1 MIDWL
6 HVARLYVPYTLTAS
20 LVFAVSCL
28 LPPRDVLVAQYA
40 SNPRA
45 AQAYA
50 VAFLTQATRHVA
62 ALWYAYAIIV
72 ACVVYLLTSK
82 PPVYLIDFEVFTP
95 PADWQV
101 SRAEIVKILRNMACY
116 KEESLDFMT
125 KLLNKSGTGE
135 ATHWPPGTVKLVRP
149 DVSPALFVPKQA
161 WVTAAG
167 AKDRLSPK
175 AKAAAAASAPAAS
188 SVSAGSAPASSSSS
202 ARLPSPGAAAA
213 DPRTVVASAEAASAH
228 HLAGDSHDAPLAK
241 GPDVTMR
248 AARLVAEQVL
258 CTTFEDLLI
267 RTGVRPAQI
276 DFLIVN
282 CSLFSPTPSLASLVA
297 RRFGLRVDVRTYS
310 LGGMG
315 CSASL
320 VSVDLAKQLLENRRN
335 SLAVVLSTEEISQQM
350 YRGNRKDMLLQNTLF
365 RVGGAAVLLSNKLQD
380 GFRAKYKLLHSV
392 RAQDNSDEAETA
404 VVQVQDETGLRGISL
419 SKELVDIAG
428 RALKTN
434 FTLLGPYVLPVREQI
449 RVVWSILRRAAA
461 VRINRA
467 ADSLGL
473 GSLPFCGGAGGGGRG
488 AGVAGAGTGAEAA
501 AAAGGGRRAGR
512 LDEKTP
518 IYVPDFKK
526 AVAHFCIHA
535 GGRAVID
542 GIETN
547 LKLERHHTAPSRA
560 TLFHWGNTSSSSI
573 WYELRYV
580 EGENDRWNGSAA
592 ASAAPAAAAA
602 SSSAASSA
610 AADVG
615 AVPQGWDPERKWALP
630 EYRGR
635 HVRSGE
641 RVLQIAFGSGFK
653 CNSAVWLRM
662 K

>member
-1 MIDWL
+1 M
-6 HVARLYVPYTLTAS
+6 
-20 LVFAVSCL
+20 
-28 LPPRDVLVAQYA
+28 
-40 SNPRA
+40 
-45 AQAYA
+45 
-50 VAFLTQATRHVA
+50 
-62 ALWYAYAIIV
+62 
-72 ACVVYLLTSK
+72 
-82 PPVYLIDFEVFTP
+82 
-95 PADWQV
+95 
-101 SRAEIVKILRNMACY
+101 
-116 KEESLDFMT
+116 
-125 KLLNKSGTGE
+125 
-135 ATHWPPGTVKLVRP
+135 
-149 DVSPALFVPKQA
+149 
-161 WVTAAG
+161 
-167 AKDRLSPK
+167 
-175 AKAAAAASAPAAS
+175 
-188 SVSAGSAPASSSSS
+188 
-202 ARLPSPGAAAA
+202 
-213 DPRTVVASAEAASAH
+213 
-228 HLAGDSHDAPLAK
+228 PLAN

-258 CTTFEDLLI
+258 CTTFEDLLL
-267 RTGVRPAQI
+267 RTGVRPEKI

-297 RRFGLRVDVRTYS
+297 RRFGLRTDARTYS

-350 YRGNRKDMLLQNTLF
+350 YRGRRKDMLLQNTLF

-392 RAQDNSDEAETA
+392 RTQDNSNEAETS
-404 VVQVQDETGLRGISL
+404 VIQVQDEAGLRGVSL
-419 SKELVDIAG
+419 SKELVAIAG

-434 FTLLGPYVLPVREQI
+434 FTLLGPYVLPVREQV
-449 RVVWSILRRAAA
+449 RVVWSIFRRAAA
-461 VRINRA
+461 ARINRL
-467 ADSLGL
+467 ADSLL
-473 GSLPFCGGAGGGGRG
+473 GAAASLPFCGGAEDEALREGR
-488 AGVAGAGTGAEAA
+488 
-501 AAAGGGRRAGR
+501 RRAGR

-526 AVAHFCIHA
+526 AVTHFCIHA

-580 EGENDRWNGSAA
+580 EGENDRGGGGGAGAA
-592 ASAAPAAAAA
+592 AAAAGGGNSVAACAGAGAAAAPPAAAAGA
-602 SSSAASSA
+602 AASDDS
-610 AADVG
+610 
-615 AVPQGWDPERKWALP
+615 AVPPGWDPERKWALP

-641 RVLQIAFGSGFK
+641 RVLQVRWRARKRRTDRTSQQ
-653 CNSAVWLRM
+653 LL
-662 K
+662 